1 MNLMDGKRFL
11 SFFSNILKTFDLFR
25 FIGDA
30 RVRVTLAR
38 PRIRANGG
46 SGRRYFDPN
55 K

>member
-1 MNLMDGKRFL
+1 MAGKRF
-11 SFFSNILKTFDLFR
+11 FRKKLKFIYLFR

-38 PRIRANGG
+38 PRIRPSGG
-46 SGRRYFDPN
+46 GGRRYFDPN